1 MNTIIR
7 GGRLLDIGRHAA
19 EPADILVERDTVR
32 EIGPP
37 GMAAP
42 GDAATLD
49 ASGRMLMPG
58 LVNAHTHGHNNLA
71 KSVGDRWT
79 LELLLNAAP
88 WITGGRTLED
98 KYLST
103 LIGAVEMVRKGCTAA
118 YDLSF
123 EFPAPT
129 PEGLE
134 AIGQA
139 YADTGMRAVVAP
151 MMADRTFHRAIPG
164 LLDALPA
171 SLRREAEAVSL
182 EPFETSMAAWERARS
197 AWPFGRDRVRLAL
210 APTIPHHCSEEFLR
224 VAHRAGAEHGVGFHT
239 HLAESKVQALAGMR
253 LYGKTQTA
261 WLDSLGVLDPRFTAA
276 HAVWLD
282 RDDMRRLA
290 DAGAAVAHNPGSNA
304 RLGNGLAAARA
315 LLDAGVRV
323 GIGTDACTCSDNLNM
338 FEAMR
343 IASMVSRVQELDY
356 ERWLA
361 TGEILDMA
369 TRGSAGV
376 LGIRRRNR
384 GNRAR
389 AQGRYRV
396 PRSRPCEL
404 RTSQRSSQS
413 DRARRGWDRGRVG
426 HDRRPHGARRTAH
439 GDRGRG
445 EARPG
450 RGGGG
455 RAARRGQRRHEGDDG
470 AARKRGR
477 ALWRGVVA
485 GGLPYRTPRPLHDLD
500 GFAETGF
507 TLLSPMHSQFSG
519 FCERAEWIVAQL
531 FSLVNLI
538 EHGIFHSQEN
548 PDFSGTFILSGRY
561 GP

>member
-7 GGRLLDIGRHAA
+7 GGRLLDIARHTA
-19 EPADILVERDTVR
+19 EPADILVEGDTVR

-37 GMAAP
+37 GMDAP
-42 GDAATLD
+42 PDTATLD
-49 ASGRMLMPG
+49 ASDRLLMPG

-129 PEGLE
+129 TEGLH
-134 AIGQA
+134 AVGQA
-139 YADTGMRAVVAP
+139 YADAGMRAVVAP

-164 LLDALPA
+164 LLDALPPGA
-171 SLRREAEAVSL
+171 RREAEAVSL
-182 EPFETSMAAWERARS
+182 EPFETSMAAWERTRS
-197 AWPFGRDRVRLAL
+197 SWPFSDESVRLAL
-210 APTIPHHCSEEFLR
+210 APTIPHHCSEAFLR
-224 VAHRAGAEHGVGFHT
+224 AASRTADEHGAGFHT
-239 HLAESKVQALAGMR
+239 HLAESKVQALAGIR
-253 LYGKTQTA
+253 FYGMTQTA
-261 WLDSLGVLDPRFTAA
+261 WLDSIGVLGPRFTAA

-315 LLDAGVRV
+315 LLDTGVRV

-376 LGIRRRNR
+376 LGLDGDI
-384 GNRAR
+384 
-389 AQGRYRV
+389 
-396 PRSRPCEL
+396 
-404 RTSQRSSQS
+404 
-413 DRARRGWDRGRVG
+413 
-426 HDRRPHGARRTAH
+426 GAI
-439 GDRGRG
+439 
-445 EARPG
+445 EPG
-450 RGGGG
+450 RKADVVFLDLGHVNYVPLNDPVNQVVHGEDGTGVESVMIGG
-455 RAARRGQRRHEGDDG
+455 RMVLEGRRMTTVDEANLARDAA
-470 AARKRGR
+470 AAAERLAAVNADTR
-477 ALWRGVVA
+477 A
-485 GGLPYRTPRPLHDLD
+485 T
-500 GFAETGF
+500 
-507 TLLSPMHSQFSG
+507 M
-519 FCERAEWIVAQL
+519 ERLEAAV
-531 FSLVNLI
+531 
-538 EHGIFHSQEN
+538 
-548 PDFSGTFILSGRY
+548 GRY
-561 GP
+561 GVEWSREDYHIERHARCTI

>member
-1 MNTIIR
+1 MNRIIR
-7 GGRLLDIGRHAA
+7 GGRLLDIERHAA
-19 EPADILVERDTVR
+19 EPADILVAGDTVR

-42 GDAATLD
+42 AAAATLD
-49 ASGRMLMPG
+49 ASGRLLMPG
-58 LVNAHTHGHNNLA
+58 LVNAHTHSHNNLA

-88 WITGGRTLED
+88 WITGGRMLED

-123 EFPAPT
+123 ESPGPT
-129 PEGLE
+129 REGLE

-171 SLRREAEAVSL
+171 GLRREAEAMSVA
-182 EPFETSMAAWERARS
+182 PFETGMAAWEQARS
-197 AWPFGRDRVRLAL
+197 SWPFADHEVRLAL
-210 APTIPHHCSEEFLR
+210 APTIPHHCSEAFLR
-224 VAHRAGAEHGVGFHT
+224 AASRTAAEHEMGFHI
-239 HLAESKVQALAGMR
+239 HLAESKVQALAGIR

-261 WLDSLGVLDPRFTAA
+261 WLDSLGVLGPRFTAA

-304 RLGNGLAAARA
+304 RLGNGFAAARA
-315 LLDAGVRV
+315 LLDTGVRL

-361 TGEILDMA
+361 TGEVLDMA

-376 LGIRRRNR
+376 LGFEDEI
-384 GNRAR
+384 G
-389 AQGRYRV
+389 V
-396 PRSRPCEL
+396 VE
-404 RTSQRSSQS
+404 
-413 DRARRGWDRGRVG
+413 
-426 HDRRPHGARRTAH
+426 
-439 GDRGRG
+439 
-445 EARPG
+445 PG
-450 RGGGG
+450 RKADIVFLDLAHVNYAPLNDPVNQVVHGEDGTGVESVMIGG
-455 RAARRGQRRHEGDDG
+455 RMVLEGRRMTTVDEAKLALDAEAAAERL
-470 AARKRGR
+470 AAVNADTR
-477 ALWRGVVA
+477 A
-485 GGLPYRTPRPLHDLD
+485 
-500 GFAETGF
+500 
-507 TLLSPMHSQFSG
+507 MM
-519 FCERAEWIVAQL
+519 ERLESAV
-531 FSLVNLI
+531 
-538 EHGIFHSQEN
+538 
-548 PDFSGTFILSGRY
+548 GRY
-561 GP
+561 GVEWSREDYHIERHARCTI

>member
-1 MNTIIR
+1 MDTIIR
-7 GGRLLDIGRHAA
+7 GGRLLDIERHAA
-19 EPADILVERDTVR
+19 EPADILVGGDSVR

-42 GDAATLD
+42 ADAAALD
-49 ASGRMLMPG
+49 ATGRLLMPG

-88 WITGGRTLED
+88 WVAGGRTLED

-134 AIGQA
+134 TIGRA
-139 YADTGMRAVVAP
+139 YADAGMRAVVAP

-164 LLDALPA
+164 LLDALPND
-171 SLRREAEAVSL
+171 LRRDAESMSM
-182 EPFETSMAAWERARS
+182 EPFETGITAWEHARS
-197 AWPFGRDRVRLAL
+197 TWPFADDEVRLAI
-210 APTIPHHCSEEFLR
+210 APTIPHHCSEAFLR
-224 VAHRAGAEHGVGFHT
+224 AANRAAAEHGVGFHT
-239 HLAESKVQALAGMR
+239 HLAESKVQALTGLW

-261 WLDSLGVLDPRFTAA
+261 WLDSLGVLGPRFTAA

-282 RDDMRRLA
+282 RDDMHRLA
-290 DAGAAVAHNPGSNA
+290 DAGASVAHNAGSNA

-343 IASMVSRVQELDY
+343 IASMISRVQELDY

-369 TRGSAGV
+369 TRGSAAV
-376 LGIRRRNR
+376 LGLDDAIGAIEPGRKADIVFLDLAHVNYVPLNDPVNQVVHGEDGTGVESVMIGGRMVLEGRRMTTVDEAKL
-384 GNRAR
+384 AR
-389 AQGRYRV
+389 DAETAAERLAAV
-396 PRSRPCEL
+396 N
-404 RTSQRSSQS
+404 
-413 DRARRGWDRGRVG
+413 A
-426 HDRRPHGARRTAH
+426 DRRAT
-439 GDRGRG
+439 
-445 EARPG
+445 
-450 RGGGG
+450 
-455 RAARRGQRRHEGDDG
+455 
-470 AARKRGR
+470 
-477 ALWRGVVA
+477 
-485 GGLPYRTPRPLHDLD
+485 
-500 GFAETGF
+500 
-507 TLLSPMHSQFSG
+507 M
-519 FCERAEWIVAQL
+519 ERLEDAV
-531 FSLVNLI
+531 
-538 EHGIFHSQEN
+538 
-548 PDFSGTFILSGRY
+548 GRY
-561 GP
+561 GVEWSREDYHIERHARCTI

>member
-7 GGRLLDIGRHAA
+7 GGRLLDIERHAA
-19 EPADILVERDTVR
+19 EPADILVEEDSVR

-37 GMAAP
+37 GMPAP
-42 GDAATLD
+42 ADASALD
-49 ASGRMLMPG
+49 ASGRLLMPG

-88 WITGGRTLED
+88 WVTGGRTLED

-164 LLDALPA
+164 LLEALPPD
-171 SLRREAEAVSL
+171 LLREAEAVSL

-197 AWPFGRDRVRLAL
+197 TWPFADDEVRLAL
-210 APTIPHHCSEEFLR
+210 APTIPHHCSEAFLR
-224 VAHRAGAEHGVGFHT
+224 AAKRAADEHGVGFHT
-239 HLAESKVQALAGMR
+239 HLAESKVQALTGIR

-261 WLDSLGVLDPRFTAA
+261 WLEVLGVLGPRFTAA

-290 DAGAAVAHNPGSNA
+290 DAGASVAHNAGSNA

-343 IASMVSRVQELDY
+343 VASMVSRVQELDY

-376 LGIRRRNR
+376 LGLGDAIGAIEPGRKADIVFLDLAHVNYVPLNDPVNQVVHGEDGTGVESVMIGGRMVLEGRRMTTVDEAKL
-384 GNRAR
+384 AR
-389 AQGRYRV
+389 DAETAAERLAAV
-396 PRSRPCEL
+396 N
-404 RTSQRSSQS
+404 
-413 DRARRGWDRGRVG
+413 A
-426 HDRRPHGARRTAH
+426 DRRATAE
-439 GDRGRG
+439 R
-445 EARPG
+445 
-450 RGGGG
+450 
-455 RAARRGQRRHEGDDG
+455 
-470 AARKRGR
+470 
-477 ALWRGVVA
+477 L
-485 GGLPYRTPRPLHDLD
+485 
-500 GFAETGF
+500 
-507 TLLSPMHSQFSG
+507 
-519 FCERAEWIVAQL
+519 ERAV
-531 FSLVNLI
+531 
-538 EHGIFHSQEN
+538 
-548 PDFSGTFILSGRY
+548 GRY
-561 GP
+561 GVEWSREDYHIERHARCTI

>member
-1 MNTIIR
+1 MNTIGRTIIR
-7 GGRLLDIGRHAA
+7 GGRLLDIERHAA
-19 EPADILVERDTVR
+19 TPADILIEGDAVR
-32 EIGPP
+32 EIGAP

-71 KSVGDRWT
+71 RSVGDRWT

-123 EFPAPT
+123 ELPAPT
-129 PEGLE
+129 PEGLKT
-134 AIGQA
+134 IGQA
-139 YADTGMRAVVAP
+139 YADAGMRAVVAP

-164 LLDALPA
+164 LLDALPDA
-171 SLRREAEAVSL
+171 LRREAEAVSL
-182 EPFETSMAAWERARS
+182 EPFETSMAAWERARA
-197 AWPFGRDRVRLAL
+197 AWPFEPDRIRLAL
-210 APTIPHHCSEEFLR
+210 APTIPHHCSEAFLR
-224 VAHRAGAEHGVGFHT
+224 AASRAAAEYGAGFHT
-239 HLAESKVQALAGMR
+239 HLAESKVQALAGVR
-253 LYGKTQTA
+253 LYGMTQTA
-261 WLDSLGVLDPRFTAA
+261 WLESLGVLGPHFTAA

-343 IASMVSRVQELDY
+343 VASMVSRVQELDY
-356 ERWLA
+356 ERWLS
-361 TGEILDMA
+361 TGEVLDMA

-376 LGIRRRNR
+376 LGFDGAIGTIEPGRKADIVFLELAHVNYVPLNDPVNQIVHGEDGTGVESVMIGGRMVLERRRMVTVDEAKLARDAEAAAERLAAVNA
-384 GNRAR
+384 GAR
-389 AQGRYRV
+389 A
-396 PRSRPCEL
+396 
-404 RTSQRSSQS
+404 
-413 DRARRGWDRGRVG
+413 
-426 HDRRPHGARRTAH
+426 
-439 GDRGRG
+439 
-445 EARPG
+445 
-450 RGGGG
+450 
-455 RAARRGQRRHEGDDG
+455 
-470 AARKRGR
+470 
-477 ALWRGVVA
+477 VA
-485 GGLPYRTPRPLHDLD
+485 ERL
-500 GFAETGF
+500 
-507 TLLSPMHSQFSG
+507 
-519 FCERAEWIVAQL
+519 ERAV
-531 FSLVNLI
+531 
-538 EHGIFHSQEN
+538 
-548 PDFSGTFILSGRY
+548 GRY
-561 GP
+561 GVEWSREDYHIERHARCTL

>member
-7 GGRLLDIGRHAA
+7 DGRLLDIQGHSAV
-19 EPADILVERDTVR
+19 PTDILVIGDTVH

-42 GDAATLD
+42 DDAATLD
-49 ASGRMLMPG
+49 ASGRLLMPG

-123 EFPAPT
+123 ELPAPV

-134 AIGQA
+134 AVGRA
-139 YADTGMRAVVAP
+139 YADVGMRAVVAP

-171 SLRREAEAVSL
+171 ALRREAEAISI
-182 EPFETSMAAWERARS
+182 EPFETSIAAWEWARA
-197 AWPFGRDRVRLAL
+197 AWPFDRDQVRLAL
-210 APTIPHHCSEEFLR
+210 APTIPHHCSEAFLR
-224 VAHRAGAEHGVGFHT
+224 AAQRSADEHEAGFHT

-253 LYGKTQTA
+253 LYGMTQTA
-261 WLDSLGVLDPRFTAA
+261 WLESLGVLGPRFTAA

-361 TGEILDMA
+361 TEEVLEMA

-376 LGIRRRNR
+376 LGLDHAI
-384 GNRAR
+384 G
-389 AQGRYRV
+389 V
-396 PRSRPCEL
+396 IE
-404 RTSQRSSQS
+404 
-413 DRARRGWDRGRVG
+413 
-426 HDRRPHGARRTAH
+426 
-439 GDRGRG
+439 
-445 EARPG
+445 PG
-450 RGGGG
+450 RKADIVFLDLGHVNYVPLNDPVNQIVHGEDGTGVESVMVGG
-455 RAARRGQRRHEGDDG
+455 RMVLEGRRMVTVDEAKLARDAQAAAERLAAANADTRAMAERLAG
-470 AARKRGR
+470 A
-477 ALWRGVVA
+477 V
-485 GGLPYRTPRPLHDLD
+485 
-500 GFAETGF
+500 
-507 TLLSPMHSQFSG
+507 
-519 FCERAEWIVAQL
+519 
-531 FSLVNLI
+531 
-538 EHGIFHSQEN
+538 
-548 PDFSGTFILSGRY
+548 GRY
-561 GP
+561 GVEWSREDYHIERHARCTS

>member
-7 GGRLLDIGRHAA
+7 NGRLLDVERHAA
-19 EPADILVERDTVR
+19 EPADVLVEGDTVR

-42 GDAATLD
+42 ADAATLD
-49 ASGRMLMPG
+49 ASGRLLMPG

-71 KSVGDRWT
+71 KSLGDRWT

-123 EFPAPT
+123 ELPAPT

-139 YADTGMRAVVAP
+139 YADAGMRAVVAP
-151 MMADRTFHRAIPG
+151 MMADRTFHRAVPG

-171 SLRREAEAVSL
+171 SLRREAEAISL
-182 EPFETSMAAWERARS
+182 EPFETAMAAWERAR
-197 AWPFGRDRVRLAL
+197 AVWPFDHDRVRLAL
-210 APTIPHHCSEEFLR
+210 APTIPHHCSEAFLR
-224 VAHRAGAEHGVGFHT
+224 AARRTAAEHEAGFHT

-253 LYGKTQTA
+253 LYGMTQTA
-261 WLDSLGVLDPRFTAA
+261 WLDSLGVLGPRFTAA

-343 IASMVSRVQELDY
+343 VTSMVSRIQELDY

-361 TGEILDMA
+361 TGEVLDMA

-376 LGIRRRNR
+376 LGF
-384 GNRAR
+384 
-389 AQGRYRV
+389 
-396 PRSRPCEL
+396 E
-404 RTSQRSSQS
+404 
-413 DRARRGWDRGRVG
+413 
-426 HDRRPHGARRTAH
+426 GAIGAI
-439 GDRGRG
+439 
-445 EARPG
+445 EPG
-450 RGGGG
+450 RKADVVFLDLAHVNYVPLNDPVNQIVHGEDGTGVESVMIGG
-455 RAARRGQRRHEGDDG
+455 RMVLEGRRMVGVDEAKLARDAAAAAERLAGVNAGTRAVVERLEG
-470 AARKRGR
+470 A
-477 ALWRGVVA
+477 V
-485 GGLPYRTPRPLHDLD
+485 
-500 GFAETGF
+500 
-507 TLLSPMHSQFSG
+507 
-519 FCERAEWIVAQL
+519 
-531 FSLVNLI
+531 
-538 EHGIFHSQEN
+538 
-548 PDFSGTFILSGRY
+548 GRY
-561 GP
+561 GVEWSREDYHIERHARCTI

>member
-7 GGRLLDIGRHAA
+7 NGRLLDVERHAA
-19 EPADILVERDTVR
+19 EPADVLVEGDTVR

-42 GDAATLD
+42 ADAATLD
-49 ASGRMLMPG
+49 ASGRLLMPG

-71 KSVGDRWT
+71 KSLGDRWT

-123 EFPAPT
+123 ELPAPT
-129 PEGLE
+129 QEGLE

-139 YADTGMRAVVAP
+139 YADAGMRAVVAP
-151 MMADRTFHRAIPG
+151 MMADRTFHRAVPG

-171 SLRREAEAVSL
+171 SLRREAEAISL
-182 EPFETSMAAWERARS
+182 EPFETAMAAWERARA
-197 AWPFGRDRVRLAL
+197 AWPFDHDRVRLAL
-210 APTIPHHCSEEFLR
+210 APTIPHHCSEAFLR
-224 VAHRAGAEHGVGFHT
+224 AAHKAATEHEVGFHT
-239 HLAESKVQALAGMR
+239 HLAESKVQALTGMR
-253 LYGKTQTA
+253 LYGMTQTA
-261 WLDSLGVLDPRFTAA
+261 WLDSLGVLGPRFTAA

-343 IASMVSRVQELDY
+343 IASMVSRIQELDY

-361 TGEILDMA
+361 TGEVLDMA

-376 LGIRRRNR
+376 LGF
-384 GNRAR
+384 
-389 AQGRYRV
+389 
-396 PRSRPCEL
+396 E
-404 RTSQRSSQS
+404 
-413 DRARRGWDRGRVG
+413 
-426 HDRRPHGARRTAH
+426 GAIGAI
-439 GDRGRG
+439 
-445 EARPG
+445 EPG
-450 RGGGG
+450 RKADVVFLDLAHVNYVPLNDPVNQIVHGEDGTGVESVMIGG
-455 RAARRGQRRHEGDDG
+455 RMVLEGRRMVGVDEAKLARDAA
-470 AARKRGR
+470 AAAERLAGVNADTR
-477 ALWRGVVA
+477 AVV
-485 GGLPYRTPRPLHDLD
+485 
-500 GFAETGF
+500 
-507 TLLSPMHSQFSG
+507 
-519 FCERAEWIVAQL
+519 ERLEPAV
-531 FSLVNLI
+531 
-538 EHGIFHSQEN
+538 
-548 PDFSGTFILSGRY
+548 GRY
-561 GP
+561 GVEWSREDYHIERHARCTI